1 MAQSQ
6 SGNEE
11 NNGEQIIN
19 EDTSVIENGCSLSHE
34 NHEDQRTEN
43 NFSGSPRPNK
53 KIFVGALTPE
63 TTEQNL
69 TDYFSKF
76 GELVSCAIKVFRE
89 TGHSRG
95 FGFVIFKNEESVK
108 KVLSIPEHFINGKK
122 IDPKPAKCPKD
133 TQRKVFVGGLD
144 PGVTP
149 KEIEEHFSKFG
160 KVEAV
165 ETPYDSTRMRR
176 RSYVFVIFS
185 SEYEAK
191 RAASVER
198 QEINGRT
205 CDVRVAVPREVSMRQ
220 RGLAQGPV
228 QFTFADLH
236 NAMLNLF
243 LYNSLNQQPALQSH
257 FAWPQAAA
265 PANVAQASNRS
276 PFRAGYDHQ
285 QQQASADKLFSQAPA
300 ALSRN
305 DAPWYDSSSVV
316 RQPAPAQSASVGS
329 SVMPRNQ
336 PVTASTHPYLTFPI
350 PYHSAAT
357 LAPAPPQHFY
367 YQTTPGYYYQPAPT
381 APITPPDQAQSSNG
395 APTNGA
401 PQPTNAMNDFMAT
414 LVTANQMG
422 APFIASQAAYPAVS
436 NGVTD
441 MSYLYRQQSHNQH
454 QQHALNPGAYY
465 QPAEG
470 IFSDRSSHFYNMPQA
485 PSNNNTGCSPSPLK
499 PRGPKSHLNGMRGS
513 SQNGHSASTLREAE
527 NGVDSTTTTN
537 GVNSTPPQSLE
548 AQMATLT
555 VSEI

>member
-11 NNGEQIIN
+11 KNGEQISNDEIN
-19 EDTSVIENGCSLSHE
+19 GNENGCSLSHE

-69 TDYFSKF
+69 TEYFSKF
-76 GELVSCAIKVFRE
+76 GEVLSCAVKVYRD

-108 KVLSIPEHFINGKK
+108 KVQSVLSIPEHFINGRK

-144 PGVTP
+144 PEVTP

-185 SEYEAK
+185 SEHEAK

-198 QEINGRT
+198 QEINGRS
-205 CDVRVAVPREVSMRQ
+205 VR
-220 RGLAQGPV
+220 LAQGPV
-228 QFTFADLH
+228 QFTIADFH

-243 LYNSLNQQPALQSH
+243 LYNSLNQQPALQNH
-257 FAWPQAAA
+257 FAWSQAAV
-265 PANVAQASNRS
+265 PTSVPPASNRS
-276 PFRAGYDHQ
+276 PFRASYDHQ

-305 DAPWYDSSSVV
+305 DAPWYDSSSVA
-316 RQPAPAQSASVGS
+316 RQPAPTQSASVGS
-329 SVMPRNQ
+329 SVAPRNQ
-336 PVTASTHPYLTFPI
+336 PVTASTHPYLTFPF

-381 APITPPDQAQSSNG
+381 APITPPDQAQNSNG

-401 PQPTNAMNDFMAT
+401 SQPTNAMNDFMAT

-422 APFIASQAAYPAVS
+422 ASFIAPQAAAYPAVS
-436 NGVTD
+436 NSVTD
-441 MSYLYRQQSHNQH
+441 MSYLYRQPSHNQH
-454 QQHALNPGAYY
+454 QQQALNPGAYY

-470 IFSDRSSHFYNMPQA
+470 IFNDRSSHFYNIPQA
-485 PSNNNTGCSPSPLK
+485 SSNNNAGCSPSPMK

-513 SQNGHSASTLREAE
+513 SQNGHSPSTLKETG
-527 NGVDSTTTTN
+527 NGVDGLGDSTTTTN
-537 GVNSTPPQSLE
+537 GVNSTPSQSLE
-548 AQMATLT
+548 AHMATLT